1 MAVKAEGS
9 IIAESRT
16 TTRVRYPETDRMGV
30 AHHTHYLAW
39 FEIGRTELMRERDCP
54 YGELEEN
61 DGVFFPVVRLEAV
74 YRSSARY
81 DEVVAVTTRLVSV
94 RGVSVRFEYT
104 ITRDEDGTILATGM
118 TEHAAV
124 DGQGKPRRLPAK
136 IKQRLMG
143 VRENRP

>member
-1 MAVKAEGS
+1 MAVKPEES

-54 YGELEEN
+54 YGDLEEN
-61 DGVFFPVVRLEAV
+61 EGVYFPVVRLEAV
-74 YRSSARY
+74 YRNSARY
-81 DEVVAVTTRLVSV
+81 DEVVAVSTRLISV

-104 ITRDEDGTILATGM
+104 ITREEDGTILATGM

-124 DGQGKPRRLPAK
+124 TRDGKPRRLPAA

>member
-1 MAVKAEGS
+1 MAAGSEVS

-54 YGELEEN
+54 YGDLEEN
-61 DGVFFPVVRLEAV
+61 EGVYFPVVRLEAV
-74 YRSSARY
+74 YRNSARY
-81 DEVVAVTTRLVSV
+81 DEVVAVSTRLISV

-104 ITRDEDGTILATGM
+104 ITREEDGTILATGM

-124 DGQGKPRRLPAK
+124 TRDGKPRRLPAK